1 MRDNEM
7 QVTINTK
14 DFKQVDSI
22 NIGFN
27 NGKITV
33 GFGDQANYPVEAVL
47 GVDYVAPMTLPMKT
61 LDHLSWADVDRISKL
76 PNVREYFALGARKK
90 DYMKNGFV
98 AEWQIIGFDH
108 DDLADGSGKACL
120 SWDMVRVYKERIK
133 MNDDWDNEGGWEECK
148 ANKYAHNE
156 FLPQCSDELQ
166 AIILPVIKL
175 TSKGGGSTEI
185 VKSIC
190 KVWLKSERE
199 LFGRCIWSAPGEGRW
214 YEFYA
219 QEDVPYWKEDDEGSR
234 RWNWLRSPG
243 ASTST
248 YFCSV
253 YTNGGSGSSNAD
265 FGNYISFGFC
275 SGRR

>member
-1 MRDNEM
+1 M

-14 DFKQVDSI
+14 DFQQVNSI
-22 NIGFN
+22 NIGFYD
-27 NGKITV
+27 GRITV
-33 GFGDQANYPVEAVL
+33 GFGEDATAYAEPIL
-47 GVDYVAPMTLPMKT
+47 GAGYIAPMVLPMKT

-120 SWDMVRVYKERIK
+120 SWDMVRVYKERIQ
-133 MNDDWDNEGGWEECK
+133 MNADWDNEGGWESCK
-148 ANKYAHNE
+148 ANKYAHEE

-175 TSKGGGSTEI
+175 TSEGGGSTEI
-185 VKSIC
+185 IKSVC
-190 KVWLKSERE
+190 KVWLKSEKE

-214 YEFYA
+214 YEYYM
-219 QEDVPYWKEDDEGSR
+219 QEDIPYYKEDDEGSR
-234 RWNWLRSPG
+234 RWNWLRSPD
-243 ASTST
+243 ASNSTNFCFVNSGGTS
-248 YFCSV
+248 Y
-253 YTNGGSGSSNAD
+253 SSAAYI
-265 FGNYISFGFC
+265 GNYISFGFC